1 MANGL
6 RPLYFPWPRFL
17 GLHSMARPSL
27 CALSALR
34 GASGGATM
42 TIPGGAGTIG
52 LSPLQLSRAR
62 RTGPY
67 PRVGAI

>member
-27 CALSALR
+27 CALEALR
-34 GASGGATM
+34 CVVDGETM
-42 TIPGGAGTIG
+42 TTPGGAGT
-52 LSPLQLSRAR
+52 LYV
-62 RTGPY
+62 TG
-67 PRVGAI
+67 I